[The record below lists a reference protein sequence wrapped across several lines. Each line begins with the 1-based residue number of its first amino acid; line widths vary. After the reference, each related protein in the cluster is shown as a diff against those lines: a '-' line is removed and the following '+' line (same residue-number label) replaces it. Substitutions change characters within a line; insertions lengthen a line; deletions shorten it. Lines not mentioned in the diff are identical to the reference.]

1 MPGQEGMGSKGR
13 KMLSSSVSRS
23 AKHCPEEL
31 ALHQTRL
38 PLTSIFQDSA
48 QRRCSGGAEGAR
60 GGAVNLAAQCKAPPP
75 HSAILF
81 RANLVPSFPIASSH
95 RIMKSDIVLLL
106 SLSLLSLSRPG
117 ISHVAPL
124 RPQ

>member
-23 AKHCPEEL
+23 AKHCLEEL

-60 GGAVNLAAQCKAPPP
+60 GVPSTLQHNARPPP
-75 HSAILF
+75 QCHLVQ
-81 RANLVPSFPIASSH
+81 ANSVPSFPIASSH

-106 SLSLLSLSRPG
+106 SLSLLSLSRPS
-117 ISHVAPL
+117 ISHFAPL